1 MCPSSQLTS
10 LNLSIVYSFRDL
22 LPVQLISKVS
32 TEVRFI
38 MLIDYLVPFFF
49 FLRFASLMNVSY
61 YVRGLMKQISLY
73 YL

>member
-49 FLRFASLMNVSY
+49 LRFASLMNVSY